1 MLRPK
6 CLFNCFFLNQRII
19 EENDHCD
26 YYMIDTKNN
35 FGTEIKGILK
45 NDLVQLSNIL
55 ALPLRVNKVKGEIR
69 KILKKDLEAK
79 GRKSV
84 KKLREVIIMFAL

>member
-1 MLRPK
+1 
-6 CLFNCFFLNQRII
+6 
-19 EENDHCD
+19 
-26 YYMIDTKNN
+26 MIDTKNN

-45 NDLVQLSNIL
+45 SDLVQVSNIL

-69 KILKKDLEAK
+69 KILKKDLEVK

-84 KKLREVIIMFAL
+84 KKLREVIIMFVL

>member
-1 MLRPK
+1 M
-6 CLFNCFFLNQRII
+6 
-19 EENDHCD
+19 
-26 YYMIDTKNN
+26 
-35 FGTEIKGILK
+35 
-45 NDLVQLSNIL
+45 SNIL

-84 KKLREVIIMFAL
+84 KKLREVIIMFVL